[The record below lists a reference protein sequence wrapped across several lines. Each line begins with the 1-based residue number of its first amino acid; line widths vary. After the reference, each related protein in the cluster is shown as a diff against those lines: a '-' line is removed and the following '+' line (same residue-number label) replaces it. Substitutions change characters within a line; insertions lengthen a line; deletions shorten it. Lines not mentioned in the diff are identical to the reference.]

1 MKIQEKP
8 YVFFLKTKPINL
20 FRLKYINHG
29 FFAGKR
35 KKRKKREDQKVRS
48 PAVNFY
54 IKETSQSKIIIKKIT
69 K

>member
-1 MKIQEKP
+1 MF
-8 YVFFLKTKPINL
+8 FFLKTKPINL
-20 FRLKYINHG
+20 FRLKYINHVC
-29 FFAGKR
+29 FAGKR